1 MNHSQ
6 VIFGASFPAR
16 DQAAEVLQPGEE
28 PLHAPTTA
36 RPSQAAAILRGFP
49 ATIVPMGSDQLCVVV
64 RAQTAGQF
72 RAVIGLVAD
81 QSLGR
86 RREETLLEGSF
97 DEPALMRSSAGH
109 VHGER
114 KTMAVCDRHDVA
126 AFSAA
131 IIAHSRA
138 PFLALLKL
146 PSMNASDRSSL
157 PRSRKSSATCCRMRR
172 SWPLRCHCWKRRWQ
186 V

>member
-1 MNHSQ
+1 MNHGL
-6 VIFGASFPAR
+6 VVFGKAFPAR
-16 DQAAEVLQPGEE
+16 GQTAEVLQPGEQ
-28 PLHAPTTA
+28 PLYPPAPL
-36 RPSQAAAILRGFP
+36 RPPQAPAILSGFP
-49 ATIVPMGSDQLCVVV
+49 AAIVSMRSDQLQPVV
-64 RAQTAGQF
+64 RAQSTGQ
-72 RAVIGLVAD
+72 RSAVVRFVAD
-81 QSLGR
+81 QARGQG
-86 RREETLLEGSF
+86 REEAVPERGF
-97 DEPALMRSSAGH
+97 DQSDLMRSSAGH

-146 PSMNASDRSSL
+146 PSMKASDKSIL
-157 PRSRKSSATCCRMRR
+157 PRSRKSSASRR
-172 SWPLRCHCWKRRWQ
+172 SRRTSWPERSHCWKRRWQ

>member
-1 MNHSQ
+1 MNHGQ
-6 VIFGASFPAR
+6 IIFGASFPAS
-16 DQAAEVLQPGEE
+16 DQPAEVLQPGEE
-28 PLHAPTTA
+28 PLHAPTSA

-49 ATIVPMGSDQLCVVV
+49 AAIVPMGSDQLCAVV
-64 RAQTAGQF
+64 RTQAARQR
-72 RAVIGLVAD
+72 RAVIGFVAD
-81 QSLGR
+81 QALGR
-86 RREETLLEGSF
+86 RREETLLEGGF

-157 PRSRKSSATCCRMRR
+157 PRSRKSSATFCSMRW
-172 SWPLRCHCWKRRWQ
+172 SWPLRCHCWNRRWQ

>member
-1 MNHSQ
+1 MNHGQ
-6 VIFGASFPAR
+6 VIFRVTFPAR
-16 DQAAEVLQPGEE
+16 DQAAKVLQPGKQ
-28 PLHAPTTA
+28 PLDAPAATHAP
-36 RPSQAAAILRGFP
+36 QAAAILRGL
-49 ATIVPMGSDQLCVVV
+49 AAAVVSMGSDQLHAVV
-64 RAQTAGQF
+64 RAQAAGQL
-72 RAVIGLVAD
+72 RAVVGLVTD
-81 QSLGR
+81 QSLRG
-86 RREETLLEGSF
+86 RREETLLEGGF
-97 DEPALMRSSAGH
+97 DEPALMRTSAGH

-157 PRSRKSSATCCRMRR
+157 PRSRKSSASFC
-172 SWPLRCHCWKRRWQ
+172 KI
-186 V
+186 